1 MPKVTIELDYETVDK
16 ILVQELQAQYDSLKE
31 DLERRKDDLEPYG
44 FFSTDKE
51 EDIVEI
57 QRHIDAF
64 KTVVSYNMTRNDFER
79 WINEQDSIWE

>member
-79 WINEQDSIWE
+79 WINEQDS